1 MSGINRLLLIA
12 GSELLRLH
20 NRFLGFNGEIIVG
33 HTNLF
38 IVSLS
43 VGDCSI
49 SNFWPVEKREQ
60 ATAFLSVV

>member
-1 MSGINRLLLIA
+1 
-12 GSELLRLH
+12 
-20 NRFLGFNGEIIVG
+20 LGLNGEIIVG